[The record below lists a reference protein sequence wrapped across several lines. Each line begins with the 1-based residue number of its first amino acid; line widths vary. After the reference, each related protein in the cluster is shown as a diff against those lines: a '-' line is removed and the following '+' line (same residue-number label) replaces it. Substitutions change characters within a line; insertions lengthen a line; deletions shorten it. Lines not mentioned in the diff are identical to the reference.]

1 MRAVIPRVALASAL
15 GALALGCSDD
25 AQDGSS
31 RISARIDVP
40 GHPFRIAAGARF
52 MWVLSRGATGA
63 CAPRRCSVLRIDP
76 KTNSVVGRPIRL
88 PVDGWDLTVGEG
100 SVWVTQFDGRL
111 LRIDARTARIRAR
124 IDARP
129 LYFGS
134 VVTFGDGFVWTGN
147 DDERNSQG
155 TVARLDPAGN
165 RVVGNPIVVARP
177 SSPQSIVF
185 GGRAL
190 WIADHAGWLVKV
202 DPTRF
207 RVVTRRRLAFGPHGV
222 AATERA
228 VFVADAHGNRL
239 LRADPRTAKISRI
252 AKLAP
257 RTDLPGGRRR
267 LDLVEFCGRL
277 GRADG
282 RTR

>member
-1 MRAVIPRVALASAL
+1 
-15 GALALGCSDD
+15 
-25 AQDGSS
+25 
-31 RISARIDVP
+31 
-40 GHPFRIAAGARF
+40 
-52 MWVLSRGATGA
+52 
-63 CAPRRCSVLRIDP
+63 
-76 KTNSVVGRPIRL
+76 
-88 PVDGWDLTVGEG
+88 
-100 SVWVTQFDGRL
+100 
-111 LRIDARTARIRAR
+111 
-124 IDARP
+124 
-129 LYFGS
+129 
-134 VVTFGDGFVWTGN
+134 
-147 DDERNSQG
+147 
-155 TVARLDPAGN
+155 
-165 RVVGNPIVVARP
+165 VARP